1 MRKCSK
7 STLRQWDTA
16 EELLF
21 LTRDAKAPDII
32 DTRGES
38 SHTGKH
44 SKNRFPNILV
54 FSHPDY
60 TVGSG
65 FSPDQ
70 LRQQLTDF
78 PARCGCALHPPARH
92 AGITVGRESTVII
105 DRITLPRRIPI
116 LIYFIVFVVQA
127 SLSLLPAAH
136 ILIVCTMPASVN
148 RHLKPSVQSHSDSS
162 FQSLTFWL
170 HSLIRSASS

>member
-1 MRKCSK
+1 MGAPPKIFYFSHGM
-7 STLRQWDTA
+7 QN
-16 EELLF
+16 
-21 LTRDAKAPDII
+21 APDIM

-38 SHTGKH
+38 SHTRKY
-44 SKNRFPNILV
+44 SKGCFPNMLV

-78 PARCGCALHPPARH
+78 PARCRCALHHPPRR
-92 AGITVGRESTVII
+92 AGITVGREFTA
-105 DRITLPRRIPI
+105 ITGVYHPAPKNS
-116 LIYFIVFVVQA
+116 YSFIVFVAQA

-148 RHLKPSVQSHSDSS
+148 RHLAFSVQSHPGFS
-162 FQSLTFWL
+162 FQGLSVWL
-170 HSLIRSASS
+170 HPLIRSASS